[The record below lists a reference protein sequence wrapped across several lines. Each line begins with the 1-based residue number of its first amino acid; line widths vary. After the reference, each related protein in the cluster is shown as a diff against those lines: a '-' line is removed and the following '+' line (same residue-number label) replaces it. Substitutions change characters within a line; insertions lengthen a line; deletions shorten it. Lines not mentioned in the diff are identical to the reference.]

1 MGVGTWIRA
10 ARGEG
15 RRFSLG
21 EETVQVS
28 SGAALPP
35 LPLCKKEGTRVH
47 LSLQPG
53 PQGPFLQLEREE
65 ALRTLLCRNYKVPL
79 ELQFRLLL
87 RCLSVSLS
95 RFLFFFFFF

>member
-1 MGVGTWIRA
+1 M
-10 ARGEG
+10 
-15 RRFSLG
+15 LLPG

-28 SGAALPP
+28 SGAVLLP

-47 LSLQPG
+47 LSLQPR

-65 ALRTLLCRNYKVPL
+65 ALRKLLCRNYKVPL

-87 RCLSVSLS
+87 CFQL
-95 RFLFFFFFF
+95 RFPGFSFSFFF